1 VTSLRDIL
9 PLKLLQQGIGA
20 ELVYE
25 EFGKEDLTAIAKRA
39 PGGLFGIAAN
49 VWNRIV
55 FKKWHSV
62 DPQALA
68 ASFQRSDPE
77 LHLVISDKLS
87 IEVIRDIYYV
97 RGWKASR
104 RSSNLVVEMLVA
116 HVYRDDLQL
125 ADITMRDPGRPLLKA
140 QRRFAYQTHK
150 GLGLLPTL
158 MDNMQVQAKKRHCDQ
173 LTLTAATRDQVELFL
188 RYGFVVERSPS
199 GRIAMQLGFGIPMER
214 NVKGTTQI

>member
-1 VTSLRDIL
+1 M
-9 PLKLLQQGIGA
+9 KLLQQRIGT
-20 ELVYE
+20 EFVYE
-25 EFGKEDLTAIAKRA
+25 EFGKEDLNAIAKRA
-39 PGGLFGIAAN
+39 PGSLFGIAAN

-62 DPQALA
+62 DPRALA
-68 ASFQRSDPE
+68 ASFQRSDPD

-97 RGWKASR
+97 RGWKTPKR
-104 RSSNLVVEMLVA
+104 RSNLVVELLVA

-125 ADITMRDPGRPLLKA
+125 ADITIRDPGLPLLKA
-140 QRRFAYQTHK
+140 QRRFAFQTHK
-150 GLGLLPTL
+150 GFGLLPTL
-158 MDNMQVQAKKRHCDQ
+158 MDNLRVQAEKRHCDQ

-188 RYGFVVERSPS
+188 RYGFVVEKSPS

-214 NVKGTTQI
+214 NV